1 MGAPMQGEIKKMIK
15 GGEEKLSIKSFSHFS
30 FFWSVYFRSHVTVIL
45 YILKL
50 QGGCKYKIYN
60 MTTSCHIDL
69 IVASCHI
76 VYPPSNFKIYNMTLR

>member
-1 MGAPMQGEIKKMIK
+1 MQGEIKNDKG
-15 GGEEKLSIKSFSHFS
+15 GGEEKLSINSFSHFS
-30 FFWSVYFRSHVTVIL
+30 FFFVCVYFHSHVTVIL

-60 MTTSCHIDL
+60 LTTSCHIDL
-69 IVASCHI
+69 IVAICHI

>member
-1 MGAPMQGEIKKMIK
+1 MQGEIKNDK
-15 GGEEKLSIKSFSHFS
+15 GGGGEIKYKLFLS
-30 FFWSVYFRSHVTVIL
+30 FFFFFVCVYFRSHVTVIL
-45 YILKL
+45 YISKL